1 MWQEGPPPQP
11 RASRKLEPNAWLEE
25 LADNFIQSFV
35 VTPLQLAGKGAI
47 HVASQP
53 LLLGGLTGTGGV
65 VLGLGEEG
73 TRYALGALTASPVL
87 WSVLHWPSFRRL
99 AIPAVRDYYRRQ
111 TIYRHDWHKRMVACG
126 VAKREGTEMKVPK
139 IQNVSCSEYFDHVR
153 VKLLPG
159 QSRAMVQKMTGELAP
174 TFNSEVCR
182 VRKVHGKPRM
192 VRLDFQRKDA
202 LADVI
207 PPFPIPI
214 DEPVDLEAVPM
225 GRTEYGDTWLLNLVG
240 THIVIGGATGSGKA
254 SVLWSM
260 LRGIAPAIRDGLVEV
275 WAFDPK
281 GGMELGHG
289 KPMFTR
295 YWGENADIPDMA
307 EGLHELTEV
316 VKARS
321 VKHAE
326 DMSRKHHPTVDDPLI
341 LCVIDELADL
351 TQYPD
356 KKVRDAM
363 IGDVEFGLRRAR
375 SVGVSYVMAL
385 QKVAKQ
391 GSIPFRDLIPDGI
404 ALRLDESW
412 MVDAILGP
420 GAYGRGA
427 DCPEIPGKPGP
438 GQSIDGRGV
447 AYITQMGDPEP
458 LRVRASYPTD
468 ADLAEMVQHYPAFDR
483 EAYKADRLAL
493 DEEFEVN
500 DEQEVQQ

>member
-1 MWQEGPPPQP
+1 MWQQQGQQP
-11 RASRKLEPNAWLEE
+11 APKARGKIEPNETLESY
-25 LADNFIQSFV
+25 ADALIQSFI
-35 VTPLQLAGKGAI
+35 VTPLTLAGRG
-47 HVASQP
+47 VAKVAQNP
-53 LLLGGLTGTGGV
+53 VLGGGIAAVGGIT
-65 VLGLGEEG
+65 LGLGETG

-87 WSVLHWPSFRRL
+87 WSVLHWRSFRRL
-99 AIPAVRDYYRRQ
+99 ALPAIRDYYRRM
-111 TIYRHDWHKRMVACG
+111 TIYHHDWHKRMVACG

-139 IQNVSCSEYFDHVR
+139 IVNVSCSEYFDHVR

-159 QSRAMVQKMTGELAP
+159 QSRALVQKMAGELAP

-202 LADVI
+202 LAEVI

-289 KPMFTR
+289 RPMFTR

-307 EGLHELTEV
+307 DGLHELTEV

-321 VKHAE
+321 VAHATVK
-326 DMSRKHHPTVDDPLI
+326 SRKHEPTIDDPLI

-351 TQYPD
+351 TQYPGREVQ
-356 KKVRDAM
+356 KQLVGN
-363 IGDVEFGLRRAR
+363 IEFGLRRAR
-375 SVGVSYVMAL
+375 SVGVTYVMAL

-412 MVDAILGP
+412 MVDSILGP

-468 ADLAEMVQHYPAFDR
+468 ADLAEMVEHYPAFDR
-483 EAYKADRLAL
+483 SAYRRAV
-493 DEEFEVN
+493 DEEFDVSN
-500 DEQEVQQ
+500 DEQEVP